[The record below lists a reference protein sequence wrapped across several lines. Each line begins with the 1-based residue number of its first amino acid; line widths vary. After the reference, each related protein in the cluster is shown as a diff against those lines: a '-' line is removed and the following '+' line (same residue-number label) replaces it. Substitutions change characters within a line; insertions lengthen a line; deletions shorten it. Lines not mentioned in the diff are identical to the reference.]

1 MNLEELQRAM
11 GAAVMQP
18 LTAGEEMQQR
28 DQTGRW
34 QGREMAEVAAEF
46 IAPNDRLTAFERLEI
61 YNRQYWFRMQG
72 GISEDFQALRAVLG
86 VTRFDVLRDAY
97 IHAHPSRS
105 FTMRNLGSKLPEW
118 LAANPQYAGRRI
130 DLALDVARVE
140 WACIE
145 AFDNA
150 EFAPMTLEDA
160 AQLSGESRLALQ
172 PHVQLLALNYP
183 SDDLVLEMHQEQKRE
198 STEAGARP
206 ETEHEEP
213 VPIRLRKQP
222 TWLAIHRVD
231 YSLYYKRLSQ
241 PEYQTLCSL
250 RDGGTLAE
258 ALEAGF
264 TNSKSSATSQLKRV
278 QQWFANWAQ
287 LGWFTKPES
296 SKP

>member
-1 MNLEELQRAM
+1 MSTIMSLEELQRAM
-11 GAAVMQP
+11 AAAVMQP
-18 LTAGEEMQQR
+18 LTADEDMQQT

-34 QGREMAEVAAEF
+34 QGRAMADVASEF

-72 GISEDFQALRAVLG
+72 GINEDFQALRAVLG
-86 VTRFDVLRDAY
+86 MTRFDVLRDAY

-105 FTMRNLGSKLPEW
+105 FTMRNLGSKLPAW

-130 DLALDVARVE
+130 DLAVDVARVE

-150 EFAPMTLEDA
+150 EFAPMTIEDA
-160 AQLSGESRLALQ
+160 AQLSGESKLALQ

-183 SDDLVLEMHQEQKRE
+183 SDDLVLEMHQQQRRE
-198 STEAGARP
+198 STEAGTRP
-206 ETEHEEP
+206 EVEEEVA
-213 VPIRLRKQP
+213 VPIRLRRKA

-231 YSLYYKRLSQ
+231 YSLYYKRLTQ
-241 PEYQTLCSL
+241 PEYQTLCAL

-264 TNSKSSATSQLKRV
+264 LNSRLSATSQLKRV

-287 LGWFTKPES
+287 LGWF

>member
-1 MNLEELQRAM
+1 
-11 GAAVMQP
+11 
-18 LTAGEEMQQR
+18 MQQT

-34 QGREMAEVAAEF
+34 QGRAMADVASEF

-72 GISEDFQALRAVLG
+72 AINEDFQALRAVL
-86 VTRFDVLRDAY
+86 VVSRFDVLRDAY
-97 IHAHPSRS
+97 IHANPSRS
-105 FTMRNLGSKLPEW
+105 FTMRNLGSKLPAW

-130 DLALDVARVE
+130 DLAIDVSRVE

-160 AQLSGESRLALQ
+160 AQLSGESKLALQ

-183 SDDLVLEMHQEQKRE
+183 SDDLVLEMHQQQRRE
-198 STEAGARP
+198 STEAGTRP
-206 ETEHEEP
+206 EVEVE
-213 VPIRLRKQP
+213 VSAPIRLRRKA

-231 YSLYYKRLSQ
+231 YSLYYKRLTQ
-241 PEYQTLCSL
+241 PEYQTLCAL
-250 RDGGTLAE
+250 RNGGTLAA

-264 TNSKSSATSQLKRV
+264 THSKLTATSQLKQV

-287 LGWFTKPES
+287 LGWFTKP
-296 SKP
+296 